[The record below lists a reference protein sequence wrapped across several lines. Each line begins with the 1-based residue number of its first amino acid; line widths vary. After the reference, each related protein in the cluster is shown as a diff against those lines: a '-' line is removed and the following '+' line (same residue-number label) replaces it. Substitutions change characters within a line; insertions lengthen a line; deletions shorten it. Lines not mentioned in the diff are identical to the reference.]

1 MAFRQVRRSEAAAGK
16 LGVSFTSFS
25 RNASLSGEEN
35 WAAHGGVQACD
46 LCHARKVKCDRND
59 PCSNCISSKNRCLR
73 NRHKR
78 APRPKV
84 RTDDKIQA
92 LVQRLSSLEDSVRV
106 TQETPKPSLAVPEE
120 ASPEQQESS
129 DRPLKRKRTSSAVN
143 IIASAVTPE
152 VDTAQQPTNEARN
165 LIQKELST
173 SSRFSM
179 HQRSVLETAISFVDH
194 LSNAPVPTMKDR
206 STFDKS
212 MYEPTGLTQGE
223 ILHVILGTEVKN
235 MSATTI
241 YFHSLDH
248 LPPKAVERI
257 ALALMEGTADEKT
270 ENLYKVIIHFKF
282 AVVLYA
288 SQLQGPKSPAVQK
301 HIKQLEYNHLSAAL
315 TALDHVSF
323 LTTPSLLLVQVLI
336 TGAMMMQIVGN
347 PASCWELTAHAS
359 RTLVALGYHNITDIG
374 AKDEY
379 EEEIQAAI
387 AWCSHFDS
395 CMSLLLLRPR
405 SLPPMN
411 IKASSMIKTNPL
423 NPMSVFE
430 MIAMEMIPVHDKILD
445 LTLDSTSK
453 KSGAPLKEEVAQ
465 LRQQMSDIYNL
476 MQRNCP
482 THLLDS
488 IMDILLHWKC
498 LEFKYFSTLTSVH
511 RLSPTVTTDPAE
523 REECL
528 QSARK
533 ALECVKVIDATSK
546 SLSHFIEGY
555 DPYLAWTMLS
565 YPLCPFF
572 VVFCNV
578 VGTSNERDF
587 HLLQTVTDGISA
599 LITENKYVNRLHKL
613 CATLL
618 SLCTPLVNT
627 SGPQD
632 RSSTSAAVPGFSA
645 QPSANPSSLSS
656 ILNTP
661 DLLNV
666 APSADTASTE
676 NSFLSTWNDD
686 MMWQLF
692 QSQPSLDWFNAD
704 ILDPTWDLGVP
715 K

>member
-1 MAFRQVRRSEAAAGK
+1 MP
-16 LGVSFTSFS
+16 
-25 RNASLSGEEN
+25 EEN

-46 LCHARKVKCDRND
+46 LCHTRKVKCDRKD
-59 PCSNCISSKNRCLR
+59 PCSNCTLSKNQCLR

-92 LVQRLSSLEDSVRV
+92 LVQRLSSLEDTVRV
-106 TQETPKPSLAVPEE
+106 TQDTPRPSLAVPEGL
-120 ASPEQQESS
+120 SPEQHASS

-143 IIASAVTPE
+143 TGAPAATPE
-152 VDTAQQPTNEARN
+152 VDTAQQPTNEARS

-173 SSRFSM
+173 NSRFSM

-206 STFDKS
+206 STFDQS

-223 ILHVILGTEVKN
+223 ILHVILGTETKS
-235 MSATTI
+235 MAPTMI

-301 HIKQLEYNHLSAAL
+301 HIRQLEYNHLSAAL
-315 TALDHVSF
+315 TALDHISF

-359 RTLVALGYHNITDIG
+359 RTLVALGYHTVANIE

-411 IKASSMIKTNPL
+411 IKISSLIKANPL
-423 NPMSVFE
+423 NPMSIFE
-430 MIAMEMIPVHDKILD
+430 IIAMEMIPVHDKILE
-445 LTLDSTSK
+445 LTLDPASK
-453 KSGAPLKEEVAQ
+453 KPGAPLKEEVAK
-465 LRQQMSDIYNL
+465 LRQQMADIYTL

-482 THLLDS
+482 THLLES
-488 IMDILLHWKC
+488 VMDILLHWKS

-511 RLSPTVTTDPAE
+511 RLSPTVTTDPSE

-546 SLSHFIEGY
+546 SLGHFIEGY

-578 VGTSNERDF
+578 VGTSNECDF
-587 HLLQTVTDGISA
+587 QLLQTVTDGISS
-599 LITENKYVNRLHKL
+599 LITENKYVNRLHRL

-618 SLCTPLVNT
+618 SLCTPLVKT
-627 SGPQD
+627 SGQQD
-632 RSSTSAAVPGFSA
+632 RNNTSAAVPGFSA
-645 QPSANPSSLSS
+645 QTSAHASSLSS
-656 ILNTP
+656 MRNTP
-661 DLLNV
+661 DILNV
-666 APSADTASTE
+666 APNPDTVST
-676 NSFLSTWNDD
+676 NDSLLSTWNDD

-704 ILDPTWDLGVP
+704 ILDPTWDFNVP

>member
-1 MAFRQVRRSEAAAGK
+1 MP
-16 LGVSFTSFS
+16 
-25 RNASLSGEEN
+25 EEN

-46 LCHARKVKCDRND
+46 LCHARKVKCDRKD
-59 PCSNCISSKNRCLR
+59 PCSNCISSKSQCLR

-92 LVQRLSSLEDSVRV
+92 LVQRLSSLEDTVRV
-106 TQETPKPSLAVPEE
+106 TQETPRPSLAVPEE
-120 ASPEQQESS
+120 ASPEQHASS
-129 DRPLKRKRTSSAVN
+129 DRPLKRKRTSTAVN
-143 IIASAVTPE
+143 AVAPAATQE

-173 SSRFSM
+173 NSRFSM
-179 HQRSVLETAISFVDH
+179 HQRSVLEMAISFVDH

-212 MYEPTGLTQGE
+212 MYEPTELTQGE
-223 ILHVILGTEVKN
+223 ILHVILGTETKN
-235 MSATTI
+235 MAPTTI
-241 YFHSLDH
+241 HFHSLDH

-257 ALALMEGTADEKT
+257 ALALMEDTADEKT

-301 HIKQLEYNHLSAAL
+301 HIRQLEYNHLSAAL

-323 LTTPSLLLVQVLI
+323 LTTPSLLLVQALI

-359 RTLVALGYHNITDIG
+359 RTLVALGYHTITTNE

-379 EEEIQAAI
+379 DEEIQAAL
-387 AWCSHFDS
+387 AWCSQFDS

-405 SLPPMN
+405 SLPPMSIKISSL
-411 IKASSMIKTNPL
+411 IKANPL

-430 MIAMEMIPVHDKILD
+430 IIAMEMIPVHDKILE
-445 LTLDSTSK
+445 LTLDPASK
-453 KSGAPLKEEVAQ
+453 KSGAPLKEEVAR
-465 LRQQMSDIYNL
+465 LRMQMSDIYNL
-476 MQRNCP
+476 MQRDCP

-511 RLSPTVTTDPAE
+511 RLSPTVTTDPSE

-533 ALECVKVIDATSK
+533 ALECVKVIEATSK
-546 SLSHFIEGY
+546 SLGHFIEGY

-587 HLLQTVTDGISA
+587 QLLQAVTDGISA
-599 LITENKYVNRLHKL
+599 LVTENKYVNRLHRL

-618 SLCTPLVNT
+618 SLCTPLVKT

-632 RSSTSAAVPGFSA
+632 RNNIDAAVQGFSA
-645 QPSANPSSLSS
+645 QTSAHQSTLSS
-656 ILNTP
+656 VRNTP
-661 DLLNV
+661 DILNI
-666 APSADTASTE
+666 APNAGAS
-676 NSFLSTWNDD
+676 NPDGFLPSTWNDD

-704 ILDPTWDLGVP
+704 ILDPTWDFNVP

>member
-1 MAFRQVRRSEAAAGK
+1 MAV
-16 LGVSFTSFS
+16 T
-25 RNASLSGEEN
+25 
-35 WAAHGGVQACD
+35 
-46 LCHARKVKCDRND
+46 VKCDRKD
-59 PCSNCISSKNRCLR
+59 PCSNCITSKNQCLR

-106 TQETPKPSLAVPEE
+106 TQETPRPSAATLEE
-120 ASPEQQESS
+120 GSPEQNGSA

-143 IIASAVTPE
+143 GSAPAATPE
-152 VDTAQQPTNEARN
+152 VDIVQQPTTNEARI

-173 SSRFSM
+173 NSRFSM
-179 HQRSVLETAISFVDH
+179 HQRSVLETALSFVDH

-206 STFDKS
+206 SSFDKS
-212 MYEPTGLTQGE
+212 MYEHTELTHGE
-223 ILHVILGTEVKN
+223 ILHVILGTETKS
-235 MSATTI
+235 MAPTTI
-241 YFHSLDH
+241 HFHSLDH

-301 HIKQLEYNHLSAAL
+301 HIQQLEYNHLTAAL
-315 TALDHVSF
+315 TALDHISF
-323 LTTPSLLLVQVLI
+323 LSTPSLLLVQALI
-336 TGAMMMQIVGN
+336 TGAMMMQIMGN

-359 RTLVALGYHNITDIG
+359 RTLVALGYHKFTGNEV
-374 AKDEY
+374 KDEY
-379 EEEIQAAI
+379 AEEIQAAV

-405 SLPPMN
+405 SLPPTN
-411 IKASSMIKTNPL
+411 VKISSLIEPNPL
-423 NPMSVFE
+423 NPMSIFE
-430 MIAMEMIPVHDKILD
+430 IIAMEMIPVHNKILD
-445 LTLDSTSK
+445 LTLDPSSK
-453 KSGAPLKEEVAQ
+453 RSSGQFKEEVAW
-465 LRQQMSDIYNL
+465 LRSQMSDIYNI
-476 MQRNCP
+476 MQRDCP

-498 LEFKYFSTLTSVH
+498 LEFKYYSTLTSVH
-511 RLSPTVTTDPAE
+511 RLSPTVTTDPLE

-528 QSARK
+528 RSARV
-533 ALECVKVIDATSK
+533 ALECVKVIMSTSK
-546 SLSHFIEGY
+546 SLGHFIEGY

-587 HLLQTVTDGISA
+587 QLLQAVTDGISA
-599 LITENKYVNRLHKL
+599 LVTENKYVNRLHRL

-618 SLCTPLVNT
+618 SLCTPLVKT
-627 SGPQD
+627 IESQD
-632 RSSTSAAVPGFSA
+632 LNSASAAVPGFSA
-645 QPSANPSSLSS
+645 QTSAQPSTMPSVR
-656 ILNTP
+656 NTP
-661 DLLNV
+661 DLLNIGSNV
-666 APSADTASTE
+666 GAGGSDG
-676 NSFLSTWNDD
+676 FLPSTWNDD

-704 ILDPTWDLGVP
+704 ILDPTWDFNMQKV
-715 K
+715 

>member
-1 MAFRQVRRSEAAAGK
+1 MN
-16 LGVSFTSFS
+16 VS
-25 RNASLSGEEN
+25 A
-35 WAAHGGVQACD
+35 
-46 LCHARKVKCDRND
+46 
-59 PCSNCISSKNRCLR
+59 
-73 NRHKR
+73 
-78 APRPKV
+78 
-84 RTDDKIQA
+84 TDTNEL
-92 LVQRLSSLEDSVRV
+92 LVPRLSSLEDTVRV
-106 TQETPKPSLAVPEE
+106 TQETPRPSLPPPEE
-120 ASPEQQESS
+120 GSPERHASS
-129 DRPLKRKRTSSAVN
+129 ERPLKRKRTSSAVN
-143 IIASAVTPE
+143 TVAPAATPE

-173 SSRFSM
+173 NSRFSM
-179 HQRSVLETAISFVDH
+179 HQRSVLESAISFVDH
-194 LSNAPVPTMKDR
+194 LSNAPVPTIKDR
-206 STFDKS
+206 STFDKT
-212 MYEPTGLTQGE
+212 MYAPTELTQGE
-223 ILHVILGTEVKN
+223 ILHVILGTETKK
-235 MSATTI
+235 MAPTTI
-241 YFHSLDH
+241 HFHSLDH

-270 ENLYKVIIHFKF
+270 ETLYKVIIHFKF

-288 SQLQGPKSPAVQK
+288 SQLQGPKSAAVQK
-301 HIKQLEYNHLSAAL
+301 HIRQLEYNHLSAAL

-323 LTTPSLLLVQVLI
+323 LTTPSLLLVQALI

-359 RTLVALGYHNITDIG
+359 RTLVALGYHTITSNES
-374 AKDEY
+374 KQEY
-379 EEEIQAAI
+379 DEEIQAAV
-387 AWCSHFDS
+387 AWCSQFDS
-395 CMSLLLLRPR
+395 CMSLLLMRPR

-411 IKASSMIKTNPL
+411 IKISSLIKPNPL

-430 MIAMEMIPVHDKILD
+430 IIAMEMIPVHDKILE
-445 LTLDSTSK
+445 LTLDPTLK
-453 KSGAPLKEEVAQ
+453 KTGAPLKEEVAW
-465 LRQQMSDIYNL
+465 LRKQMSDIHNL
-476 MQRNCP
+476 MQRDCP

-511 RLSPTVTTDPAE
+511 RLSPTVTTDPSE

-533 ALECVKVIDATSK
+533 ALECVKVIEATSK
-546 SLSHFIEGY
+546 SLGHFIEGY

-587 HLLQTVTDGISA
+587 QLLQAVTEGISA
-599 LITENKYVNRLHKL
+599 LVTENKYVNRLHRL

-618 SLCTPLVNT
+618 SLCTPLVKT
-627 SGPQD
+627 SCPQD
-632 RSSTSAAVPGFSA
+632 RNNISAAVPGFSA
-645 QPSANPSSLSS
+645 PISTQPSTIPSMS
-656 ILNTP
+656 NTP
-661 DLLNV
+661 DILDIPANV
-666 APSADTASTE
+666 RGSADS
-676 NSFLSTWNDD
+676 LLPSTWNDD

-704 ILDPTWDLGVP
+704 ILDPTWDFNGP